1 MTEHVVTNAEF
12 LVVWQGFKGLIT
24 WRISA
29 RPTCWFG
36 AQFSL
41 GYPSPVF
48 QSRLGLSA
56 RPNGPENLKKS
67 HVIMSLD
74 MRSDFVFQE
83 TRWLPLQKRSDFSGI
98 KEIKHSLDMW
108 KFFLQHQSGT
118 SSPIISCHHWSVRP
132 FITFRQTRR
141 VWRFV
146 LFLRKYVCLAERY
159 TGKDRFRF
167 SSIIF

>member
-1 MTEHVVTNAEF
+1 MLSLMLNFLLFGRALRAWLHGEF
-12 LVVWQGFKGLIT
+12 QPSQPVDSG
-24 WRISA
+24 RNSA
-29 RPTCWFG
+29 W
-36 AQFSL
+36 AKN
-41 GYPSPVF
+41 PSPVF

-67 HVIMSLD
+67 HVIVSLD

-83 TRWLPLQKRSDFSGI
+83 TKWLPLQKRSDFSGI

-132 FITFRQTRR
+132 FITFRQTRQ

-146 LFLRKYVCLAERY
+146 LFLCKYVCLAERY
-159 TGKDRFRF
+159 TAKDRFRF